1 LSVYKRSYKGYTGG
15 FTPTWNRFLI
25 LPRYGYGRVFHS
37 KFIITF
43 LVACFFYPLGCMA
56 YVYLAH
62 NLTVLSTLNIPA
74 GRVFTVDTGMFAFFC
89 RFQGVLA
96 YLMTAIVGPN
106 VVAPDLA
113 NNSLPLYM
121 ARPFTR
127 WEYVAGKMTLLVALL
142 SCITWVPG
150 LLLFAVQSSLAGWGW
165 FHDNLRIG
173 LALFFG
179 QLLWCIVLA
188 LLGVALSAW
197 VRWKI
202 AAGALILAVYFAGA
216 GFAAAINTILRTGYG
231 GIINLSSI
239 INTIWFQMFKIDD
252 FTGIYPSTA
261 WIALAVFCG
270 ICVWLLLRRVRA
282 FEVVK

>member
-1 LSVYKRSYKGYTGG
+1 MSVYKRSYKGYTGG

-25 LPRYGYGRVFHS
+25 LPRYGYARVFQS

-43 LVACFFYPLGCMA
+43 LVACFFYPLGCLA
-56 YVYLAH
+56 YIYLTH

-74 GRVFTVDTGMFAFFC
+74 GRIFTVDASLFAFFC

-96 YLMTAIVGPN
+96 YLLTAIVGPN

-127 WEYVAGKMTLLVALL
+127 SEYVAGKMTLLVALL
-142 SCITWVPG
+142 SLITWVPG
-150 LLLFAVQSSLAGWGW
+150 LLLFAVQSSLAGWDW
-165 FHDNLRIG
+165 FRDNLRIG
-173 LALFFG
+173 AALLFG
-179 QLLWCIVLA
+179 QLLWCFVLA

-216 GFAAAINTILRTGYG
+216 GFGAAFNAILRTNYG
-231 GIINLSSI
+231 VVINLSSI
-239 INTIWFQMFKIDD
+239 INTIWFQMFHIDD
-252 FTGIYPSTA
+252 STGIPPAAAWTA
-261 WIALAVFCG
+261 LTVFCG